1 MKPGRG
7 AAGPGGRA
15 AGQTPS
21 GRLGIQVHRTVK
33 ERKFSP
39 GRARSL
45 SARGSAK
52 RRRQKAVSVRLCVK
66 TPAKMKLVKDEAKN
80 DWDDLSGEVERVV
93 DTIFDEVESARLQC
107 ESEIG
112 ADLLTQKGVVLEQP
126 PGVLGI
132 LIDDEL
138 TVIDVVPFSPADDS
152 KEISFGDQL
161 ISVDNVPVLGV
172 VSKEQVHP
180 TYPPIH
186 QFPP

>member
-1 MKPGRG
+1 
-7 AAGPGGRA
+7 
-15 AGQTPS
+15 
-21 GRLGIQVHRTVK
+21 
-33 ERKFSP
+33 
-39 GRARSL
+39 
-45 SARGSAK
+45 
-52 RRRQKAVSVRLCVK
+52 
-66 TPAKMKLVKDEAKN
+66 MKLVKDEAKN